1 MQGGDALAGVLI
13 LKAQVKVL
21 REEQGEKTEAQNQD
35 NPSDH
40 NRVGG
45 ECVKF
50 AVIGAISCLQ
60 EQMRE
65 ETSRLIT
72 EVMVHTLKSNA

>member
-1 MQGGDALAGVLI
+1 MRGGDPLAGVLI
-13 LKAQVKVL
+13 LKVQVKVL
-21 REEQGEKTEAQNQD
+21 REEQGEQIEAQNQD
-35 NPSDH
+35 NPSDQ
-40 NRVGG
+40 NRVGS

-50 AVIGAISCLQ
+50 AVIDAISCLQ

-72 EVMVHTLKSNA
+72 EDMVHMWGGT